1 MHSKY
6 DKYILEIFGILEF
19 VTFIIGW
26 RKVSGIWDYLTA
38 DIQHSFKMIPEM
50 YQLSNP
56 FDFSVSISGL
66 HTSYLFAIGY
76 CAILI
81 IQYVVLLY
89 IMNQF
94 TMCLKDYF
102 HLRKTTLEKHFQ
114 RMPFSFWLLSGTVI
128 GLQILNSVLAQH
140 VRLFKPDFLIEVIV
154 VWFLA
159 IAFHYVASIIVNI
172 NKFVDN

>member
-1 MHSKY
+1 MFWRLNRSTKRTDVLFY
-6 DKYILEIFGILEF
+6 FSDFQNRQKTGISYSPIPES
-19 VTFIIGW
+19 V
-26 RKVSGIWDYLTA
+26 DP
-38 DIQHSFKMIPEM
+38 FKMIPEM

-114 RMPFSFWLLSGTVI
+114 RMSFSFWLLSGTVI